1 MSMTTDQLL
10 REQAQWLEAIQIAV
24 DAGVLERCP
33 YHGEVFDP
41 LNGDNTPAYKLANYR
56 LSHGLL
62 DVGFSGS
69 RELTDTI
76 KAVIDDSTM
85 ECGYCAKD

>member
-1 MSMTTDQLL
+1 MGAAKQQMLH
-10 REQAQWLEAIQIAV
+10 EQEQWIEAEQIAV
-24 DAGVLERCP
+24 DAGVLKRCP
-33 YHGEVFDP
+33 YHDCVYDA

-62 DVGFSGS
+62 NVGFTDS

-76 KAVIDDSTM
+76 KAVIEDSAM